1 MECPLNLNGDEF
13 RRNSTQ
19 KIYLKLF
26 IMLDLLSNEEL
37 EQVMGG
43 TSKEEYCATLL
54 QILLHNDLDDG
65 AREGAR
71 IGAERAGC

>member
-1 MECPLNLNGDEF
+1 
-13 RRNSTQ
+13 
-19 KIYLKLF
+19 
-26 IMLDLLSNEEL
+26 MLDLLSNEEL